1 MWRLL
6 HGQLYVQHQPQVLV
20 VMIGTN
26 DLGAA
31 SCRGGEPAIAE
42 AANGAA
48 RRYFTC
54 KFSLKFWMYWISIR
68 KGSELICGQNIQD
81 AS

>member
-6 HGQLYVQHQPQVLV
+6 HGQLYVQHPPQVLV

-42 AANGAA
+42 AAIGAA
-48 RRYFTC
+48 QRYSAKALC
-54 KFSLKFWMYWISIR
+54 PMLRW
-68 KGSELICGQNIQD
+68 
-81 AS
+81 A

>member
-6 HGQLYVQHQPQVLV
+6 HGQLYVQHPPQVLV

-48 RRYFTC
+48 QRYSAETLC
-54 KFSLKFWMYWISIR
+54 PILCW
-68 KGSELICGQNIQD
+68 
-81 AS
+81 A

>member
-6 HGQLYVQHQPQVLV
+6 HGQLYVQHQPQVMV

-48 RRYFTC
+48 QRYFTRQVC
-54 KFSLKFWMYWISIR
+54 LAHCCVEQR
-68 KGSELICGQNIQD
+68 L
-81 AS
+81 